1 MNHHTRKWTL
11 WMLFLTISVVF
22 IVERG
27 DKYTK
32 AYAESDRE
40 ETFEELARDSQI
52 ESWNNDGNKI

>member
-1 MNHHTRKWTL
+1 
-11 WMLFLTISVVF
+11 MLFLTISVVF

-52 ESWNNDGNKI
+52 ES